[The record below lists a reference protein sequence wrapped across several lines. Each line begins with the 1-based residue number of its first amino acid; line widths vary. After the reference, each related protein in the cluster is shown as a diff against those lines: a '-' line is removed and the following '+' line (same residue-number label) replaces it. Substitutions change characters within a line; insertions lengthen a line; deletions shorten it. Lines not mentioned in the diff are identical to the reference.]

1 MPNWVYNEIRFKS
14 EDDCKKVAELM
25 KGDDGD
31 FDFNNVIPIPE
42 YLERIPGFGTTSHT
56 RALAYAFSKGKQMTE
71 REMEAAIK
79 KAYPQ
84 IQDVAHTPKFD
95 AWLEPT
101 RDPYVLSKAD
111 VIELTRI
118 ADSTD
123 YQNEI
128 YCYGTCNKPEPYE
141 EYAELVKRAFFE
153 TGHFDWYS
161 WSLEHWG
168 TKWNS
173 CNPEIDIQGK
183 RIYWET
189 AWSPSPKIVA
199 AIHEKTGIPMYY
211 IYTEEQ
217 ITVFAGEMIFKK
229 GELKVRETDDPREC
243 FQLAAFMELVDSD
256 FCRISPNGDAVYEN
270 EDEWESATEITP
282 EAFLEKEFLSM

>member
-14 EDDCKKVAELM
+14 EDDCEKVAKLM
-25 KGDDGD
+25 NGDDGD

-56 RALAYAFSKGKQMTE
+56 RALAYAFSEGKQVTE
-71 REMEAAIK
+71 HEMETAIK

-84 IQDVAHTPKFD
+84 IQDVAHTPKFN

-123 YQNEI
+123 YQDEI
-128 YCYGTCNKPEPYE
+128 YRYGTCNKPEPYE

-153 TGHFDWYS
+153 TGHFGWYS

-217 ITVFAGEMIFKK
+217 IIVFAGEMIFKE
-229 GELKVRETDDPREC
+229 GELKVRETDNPREC